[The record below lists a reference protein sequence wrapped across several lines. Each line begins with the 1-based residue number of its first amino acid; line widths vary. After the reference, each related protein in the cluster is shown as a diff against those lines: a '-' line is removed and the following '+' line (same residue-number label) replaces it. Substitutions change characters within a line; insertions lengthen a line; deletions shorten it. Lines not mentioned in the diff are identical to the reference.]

1 MPRGSCLCGAVSFLV
16 EGELTPP
23 DACHCNQCRK
33 ASGHYWASTDVPRT
47 ALTISGQEQLAWYRS
62 SEKVKRGFCKN
73 CGSPLF
79 WDAAGRQNI
88 SISMGAFEQPTKVRM
103 EKHIFV
109 PDKGDYYDIADGL
122 PRFGRSPEEML

>member
-16 EGELTPP
+16 DGELTPP
-23 DACHCNQCRK
+23 DACHCSQCRK
-33 ASGHYWASTDVPRT
+33 ISGHYWASTDVPRT
-47 ALTISGQEQLAWYRS
+47 SVTISGEEQLGWYRS
-62 SEKVKRGFCKN
+62 SEKVKRGFCRS

-88 SISMGAFEQPTKVRM
+88 SISMGAFEQPTKTHL

-109 PDKGDYYDIADGL
+109 PDQGDYYDISDGL
-122 PRFGRSPEEML
+122 PRFGRSPEEVL

>member
-23 DACHCNQCRK
+23 DACHCSQCRK
-33 ASGHYWASTDVPRT
+33 ASGHYWASTDVPRS
-47 ALTISGQEQLAWYRS
+47 ALTISGEDQLAWYRS
-62 SEKVKRGFCKN
+62 SEKVKRGFCKG

-122 PRFGRSPEEML
+122 PRFGCSPEEIL